1 MTRNMLKFSVLSL
14 TICTVM
20 GLSVSF
26 ANGKAK
32 MPMVDIAGK
41 AKVTL
46 EVADTEPKITRGLMY
61 RTSLAPDA
69 GMVFLFR
76 PNREV
81 NFWMYH
87 TLIPL
92 DMLFVHNGKV
102 VKLIAD
108 VQPCKSENPSDCA
121 TYPGGRGVFVS
132 EVIELA
138 AGYAKQHDLKEGDTI
153 TFNLP

>member
-1 MTRNMLKFSVLSL
+1 MTNSQIKFSVLAL
-14 TICTVM
+14 TICSVM
-20 GLSVSF
+20 GLSASF

-32 MPMVDIAGK
+32 MPMVDIGGK

-46 EVADTEPKITRGLMY
+46 EVASTEPEITRGLMY

-81 NFWMYH
+81 NFWMYN

-92 DMLFVHNGKV
+92 DMLFVKNGRII
-102 VKLIAD
+102 KLLAD
-108 VQPCKSENPSDCA
+108 VQPCPSKNPQDCPI
-121 TYPGGRGVFVS
+121 YPGGHGVDVS

-138 AGYAKQHDLKEGDTI
+138 AGYAKQHGIKEGDAVN
-153 TFNLP
+153 FNLP

>member
-1 MTRNMLKFSVLSL
+1 MTKNVMKISFLAL
-14 TICTVM
+14 TIGAVM

-32 MPMVDIAGK
+32 MPMVDIGGK

-46 EVADTEPKITRGLMY
+46 EVADTEPKITQGLMY

-92 DMLFVHNGKV
+92 DMLFVKNGKI

-108 VQPCKSENPSDCA
+108 VQPCKSENPRDCA
-121 TYPGGRGVFVS
+121 TYPGGRGVDVS

-138 AGYAKQHDLKEGDTI
+138 AGYAKQHGIQEGDTV

>member
-1 MTRNMLKFSVLSL
+1 MTNKLIKTSILSL
-14 TICTVM
+14 TIVSIM
-20 GLSVSF
+20 GLSAGF
-26 ANGKAK
+26 AASKAK
-32 MPMVDIAGK
+32 MPTVNIAGK
-41 AKVTL
+41 ATVTL

-76 PNREV
+76 PNRQV

-92 DMLFVHNGKV
+92 DMLFVKNGKI
-102 VKLIAD
+102 VKLMAD
-108 VQPCKSENPSDCA
+108 VQPCKSENPNDCA
-121 TYPGGRGVFVS
+121 IYPGGKGIDVS

-138 AGYAKQHDLKEGDTI
+138 AGYAQQHNIQEGDTV

>member
-1 MTRNMLKFSVLSL
+1 MTNKLIKASVLSL
-14 TICTVM
+14 TLFSIM

-26 ANGKAK
+26 AIGKAK

-76 PNREV
+76 PNRQV

-92 DMLFVHNGKV
+92 DMLFVKDGKI

-108 VQPCKSENPSDCA
+108 VQPCKSENPNDCA
-121 TYPGGRGVFVS
+121 IYPGGKGVDVS
-132 EVIELA
+132 EVIELE
-138 AGYAKQHDLKEGDTI
+138 AGYAKQHGIHEGDVV

>member
-1 MTRNMLKFSVLSL
+1 MTKETLKFSIL
-14 TICTVM
+14 TLTVCSIM

-41 AKVTL
+41 ANVTL

-92 DMLFVHNGKV
+92 DMLFVKNNKI

-108 VQPCKSENPSDCA
+108 VQPCKSENPQDCA
-121 TYPGGRGVFVS
+121 TYPGGRGVDVS

-138 AGYAKQHDLKEGDTI
+138 AGYAKQHSIKEGDTV